1 MIHHKGAPRYGVSC
15 LAVENDMPSSSSTPQ
30 LLQPESEDRMNA
42 TERAVKRGLD
52 VVCSALA
59 LVVLSPVF
67 LLISLLLRCQRGGSV
82 FYSQERIGRGG
93 RPFRIYKFRTMSEE
107 AEEEG
112 PQLMAEADDS
122 LSTPVERF
130 LRRRHLDE
138 LPQLWNV
145 LKGDMSIVGY
155 RPERQ
160 FFIDQIMQLR
170 PDYALLYA
178 IRPGLT
184 SEATIFNGYTD
195 TMDKM
200 IRRLD
205 MDLRYLRNR
214 TLWLDL
220 KICLLTLGRLF
231 ARAA

>member
-1 MIHHKGAPRYGVSC
+1 MILSKGAPRYGVSC
-15 LAVENDMPSSSSTPQ
+15 LAVEMTPV
-30 LLQPESEDRMNA
+30 SEDRMNA
-42 TERAVKRGLD
+42 VERAVKRALD
-52 VVCSALA
+52 VLCSAVA

-67 LLISLLLRCQRGGSV
+67 LILGLLLRSQRRGSV
-82 FYSQERIGRGG
+82 FYSQERIGQGA
-93 RPFRIYKFRTMSEE
+93 RPFRIYKFRTMSDE
-107 AEEEG
+107 AEEDG

-122 LSTPVERF
+122 LSTPIERF

-220 KICLLTLGRLF
+220 KICCLTILKLGMRNEE
-231 ARAA
+231 